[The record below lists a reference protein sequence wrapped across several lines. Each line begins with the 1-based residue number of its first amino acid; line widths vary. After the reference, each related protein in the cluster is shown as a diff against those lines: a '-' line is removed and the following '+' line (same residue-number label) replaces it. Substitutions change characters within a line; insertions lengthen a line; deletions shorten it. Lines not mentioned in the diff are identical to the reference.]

1 MTSNT
6 EDTVGPLVVLEAL
19 YLLGFHPHLASLCIS
34 WFSVFSTIYTM
45 MINFNVGFPLLHLSV
60 STFQVPPPRVLSGH
74 TVYLLV
80 LFPLS
85 IPLPGTQQNYVS
97 ATVRRTLSSIP
108 SLPLTVKCIFPTVA
122 NSMDSVASLPRFQF
136 LLQYLLGGFL
146 TFPGT
151 YFSVSHE

>member
-6 EDTVGPLVVLEAL
+6 EDTVGPLIVLEAL

-45 MINFNVGFPLLHLSV
+45 MINFNVGFPSLHLSV
-60 STFQVPPPRVLSGH
+60 STFKVPPQSGH
-74 TVYLLV
+74 FQDTQYTYL
-80 LFPLS
+80 FYPHCLS
-85 IPLPGTQQNYVS
+85 HCQAHNSTVS

-108 SLPLTVKCIFPTVA
+108 SLLLTVKCVFPTVA
-122 NSMDSVASLPRFQF
+122 NSTDSVASLPRFQL